1 MLEVLICTGKKL
13 RVTEIAVVDEIASA
27 ELVMGKLERVP
38 VVVLEVTSIKSLKKN
53 QYGLQANQAKRE
65 GSL

>member
-1 MLEVLICTGKKL
+1 MYGKKL

-38 VVVLEVTSIKSLKKN
+38 VVVIRGYEYQKPEKESS
-53 QYGLQANQAKRE
+53 R
-65 GSL
+65 SPS